1 MIKSKTIFFI
11 LDSFSLYDF
20 KKLYNNLEYICCY
33 SYFDTEEAIDNKI
46 DNIIT
51 YDIGHL
57 SFDLETLGYKIFIGY
72 NGKYVNFTVG
82 MSTAN
87 GKELRKGHNLRRLLI
102 GGALDNDLKIE
113 RKKFYYDMNK
123 STAELLVDQLTKQKF
138 DLISQVAEKTIGI
151 EMSPGVKAMT
161 PEESKQWHETH
172 AYYDKDGRFIISPD
186 PVKYDGVNKIKPNIK
201 I

>member
-1 MIKSKTIFFI
+1 MSKTIFFI
-11 LDSFSLYDF
+11 LDSFNLYDF

-33 SYFDTEEAIDNKI
+33 SYFDTEEAINNKI
-46 DNIIT
+46 DNIVT

-87 GKELRKGHNLRRLLI
+87 GKELRFGHNLRRLLI
-102 GGALDNDLKIE
+102 GGTLDNDLGIE

-123 STAELLVDQLTKQKF
+123 STAELLADQLTKEKF
-138 DLISQVAEKTIGI
+138 DLISQVANATIGVHI
-151 EMSPGVKAMT
+151 KGTKAMT
-161 PEESKQWHETH
+161 DEESYEWHKRH
-172 AYYDKDGRFIISPD
+172 ARINEEGNIIISSD
-186 PVKYDGVNKIKPNIK
+186 EIGDGSYEKIYKKP
-201 I
+201 

>member
-1 MIKSKTIFFI
+1 MSKTIFFI
-11 LDSFSLYDF
+11 LDSFNLYDF

-46 DNIIT
+46 DNIVT

-87 GKELRKGHNLRRLLI
+87 GKELRFGHNLRRLLI
-102 GGALDNDLKIE
+102 GGALDNDLGIK
-113 RKKFYYDMNK
+113 RNKFYYNMNK
-123 STAELLVDQLTKQKF
+123 STAELLAEQLTKEKF
-138 DLISQVAEKTIGI
+138 NILDKIADATIGAHI
-151 EMSPGVKAMT
+151 NGTKAMT
-161 PEESKQWHETH
+161 
-172 AYYDKDGRFIISPD
+172 
-186 PVKYDGVNKIKPNIK
+186 
-201 I
+201 